1 MNESV
6 QIYYGEGKG
15 KTAAALGYALRAASC
30 GKSVI
35 VIQFLKGKN
44 VDDYAILKRL
54 EPEIRLF
61 CFEKS
66 DSYFADL
73 TEEEQAEEATNI
85 RNAMNYAKK
94 VLSTRECDLL
104 VLDEVLGLI
113 DEGLATG
120 EEVLQ
125 VLSGKTDST
134 EVILTGLTLDEKL
147 REAADAVYKIEVE
160 KA

>member
-1 MNESV
+1 
-6 QIYYGEGKG
+6 
-15 KTAAALGYALRAASC
+15 
-30 GKSVI
+30 
-35 VIQFLKGKN
+35 
-44 VDDYAILKRL
+44 
-54 EPEIRLF
+54 
-61 CFEKS
+61 
-66 DSYFADL
+66 
-73 TEEEQAEEATNI
+73 
-85 RNAMNYAKK
+85 MNYATK